1 MFKYIIGFVVGFI
14 ISTVGIA
21 GFFTAATNLFDK
33 SVEVVNEAVPSIDN
47 AVEKGKEVV
56 RGVSK

>member
-1 MFKYIIGFVVGFI
+1 MIKLILGFIIGFVVA
-14 ISTVGIA
+14 TVGIA

-33 SVEVVNEAVPSIDN
+33 SVEVVNETVPSIDN